1 MSEFLLR
8 SNVNIEFDDLE
19 NIALDKLNNTPTVK
33 DYNIEH
39 LRNSRPATVTNTS
52 RSQLFNSYI
61 NNMELDISELKS
73 SRPPSANRSR

>member
-39 LRNSRPATVTNTS
+39 LRN
-52 RSQLFNSYI
+52 
-61 NNMELDISELKS
+61 
-73 SRPPSANRSR
+73 

>member
-1 MSEFLLR
+1 MMPFVQPNISNRLKIVRCITWRYLIDFHSFLQMSEFLLR

-39 LRNSRPATVTNTS
+39 LRN
-52 RSQLFNSYI
+52 
-61 NNMELDISELKS
+61 
-73 SRPPSANRSR
+73 